1 MTIANDSRGQSA
13 PAPAPRDSSLHLYA
27 VGEMVRLKGG
37 FGISAD
43 AGSVYRIMATLPARG
58 DSPQYRI
65 RSDDER
71 HERVATQETL
81 EPARSQAGGGSGATL
96 MEKTFGGSPLAAI
109 RPVRNRKPDSR

>member
-1 MTIANDSRGQSA
+1 MTITSNSRGQSS
-13 PAPAPRDSSLHLYA
+13 PAPRDSSLHLYA

-71 HERVATQETL
+71 HERVATQDTL
-81 EPARSQAGGGSGATL
+81 DLARSQTESGPGATL
-96 MEKTFGGSPLAAI
+96 MEKTFGSSPLAAI
-109 RPVRNRKPDSR
+109 RPVRSRKPAAR

>member
-1 MTIANDSRGQSA
+1 MTAMNDLRVQSPP
-13 PAPAPRDSSLHLYA
+13 PARDPSLHLYA

-43 AGSVYRIMATLPARG
+43 AGSVYRITGTLPARG

-71 HERVATQETL
+71 HERVATQDTL
-81 EPARSQAGGGSGATL
+81 APVGKTGGGHTL
-96 MEKTFGGSPLAAI
+96 LEKTFGASPAPAPAA
-109 RPVRNRKPDSR
+109 RPLRVRKPSTK

>member
-1 MTIANDSRGQSA
+1 MTITNDIRA
-13 PAPAPRDSSLHLYA
+13 PSAPAPRDPSLHLYGL
-27 VGEMVRLKGG
+27 GEMVRLKGG

-43 AGSVYRIMATLPARG
+43 AGSVYRITGTLPARG

-81 EPARSQAGGGSGATL
+81 EPIRKSATGTGATL
-96 MEKTFGGSPLAAI
+96 LEKTFGDSPLTAI
-109 RPVRNRKPDSR
+109 RPIRTRKPAAK

>member
-1 MTIANDSRGQSA
+1 MTATNDLRMPSA
-13 PAPAPRDSSLHLYA
+13 PPARDPSLHLYA

-43 AGSVYRIMATLPARG
+43 AGSVFRITGTLPARG

-71 HERVATQETL
+71 HERVATQDTL
-81 EPARSQAGGGSGATL
+81 EPVRKSSGNGHTL
-96 MEKTFGGSPLAAI
+96 LEKTFGASPAPVV
-109 RPVRNRKPDSR
+109 RPLRVRKPSAK

>member
-1 MTIANDSRGQSA
+1 MTVTNDARIQPSQSL
-13 PAPAPRDSSLHLYA
+13 RDPSLHLYA

-43 AGSVYRIMATLPARG
+43 AASVYRIMGTLPARG

-71 HERVATQETL
+71 HERVATQDTL
-81 EPARSQAGGGSGATL
+81 EPVRKSADGGGTTL
-96 MEKTFGGSPLAAI
+96 IEKTFGGSTTTEL
-109 RPVRNRKPDSR
+109 RPTRSRKPAAK

>member
-1 MTIANDSRGQSA
+1 MTATNDLRVQSPP
-13 PAPAPRDSSLHLYA
+13 PARDPSLHLFA

-43 AGSVYRIMATLPARG
+43 AGSVYRITGTLPARG

-71 HERVATQETL
+71 HERVATQDTL
-81 EPARSQAGGGSGATL
+81 EPVRKTGGGAGHTL
-96 MEKTFGGSPLAAI
+96 LEKTFGASPAPA
-109 RPVRNRKPDSR
+109 PAVRSLRVRKPSAK